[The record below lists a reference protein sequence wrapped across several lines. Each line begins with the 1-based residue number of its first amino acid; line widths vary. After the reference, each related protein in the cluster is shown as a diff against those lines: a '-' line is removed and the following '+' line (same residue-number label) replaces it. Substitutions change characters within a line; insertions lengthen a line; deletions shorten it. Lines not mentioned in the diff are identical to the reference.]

1 MYRAITTVF
10 VNNDKCTNFWLD
22 DWLACG
28 PIPDHFTSLASHVR
42 NLSKSVKQVLRD
54 ELVYQL
60 KTHLSTVANQELA
73 SLQQLVSPISLFDQA
88 DERRS
93 PLIRTDGK
101 MKTRAIYNLLRAS
114 TISPL
119 PTTPSYGGRSPPMVK
134 NL

>member
-60 KTHLSTVANQELA
+60 KTHLRPCSVIPNTHGL
-73 SLQQLVSPISLFDQA
+73 
-88 DERRS
+88 DE
-93 PLIRTDGK
+93 IGK
-101 MKTRAIYNLLRAS
+101 N
-114 TISPL
+114 
-119 PTTPSYGGRSPPMVK
+119 
-134 NL
+134 